1 MNNPKSRTT
10 LIYDVI
16 QRWEVTDGEPRLM
29 STEKKVIEGGHN
41 LMTVAQE
48 WIKVNTTLCHNQT
61 KNYLGYRKKKVGSPK
76 YVLCLAQRG
85 MSLQVSFPPN
95 ERVTTECKKES
106 WFPYMVRTSV
116 QTSEQLIELLETLFL
131 PSSDDSNVKD

>member
-41 LMTVAQE
+41 LMNVAQE
-48 WIKVNTTLCHNQT
+48 WIKVNTTLCHNKT
-61 KNYLGYRKKKVGSPK
+61 KHYLGYRTKKISSK
-76 YVLCLAQRG
+76 YVLILAQRG
-85 MSLQVSFPPN
+85 MSLQVSFLPN
-95 ERVTTECKKES
+95 EQVTAECIPDTL
-106 WFPYMVRTSV
+106 FPYMMRTSV
-116 QTSEQLIELLETLFL
+116 QTSEQLIELLEVLFL
-131 PSSDDSNVKD
+131 STNQPT